1 MRKSLIALSAA
12 AMMIAGV
19 GSSSALPMNGGLT
32 EAIHNIDLTQKAAVY
47 VVDGRR
53 YCFYFEG
60 WRGPGWYRCGFAW
73 RRGLGWGGVYG
84 WRSWTYGPA
93 ERRFGRSG
101 VTVRSGSSTR
111 VREGRRVREET
122 TVRGR
127 ESSTHR
133 GATSRG
139 TSESTRRSGTTV
151 RGTRETT
158 TRRGANIR
166 GTRETT
172 TRGGATVRGG
182 QSSQPSRATTTGG
195 PPRGGAGGARSGG
208 ESRGQQMN
216 AGPRGNRG
224 ATGDRQ

>member
-12 AMMIAGV
+12 AMMLAGV
-19 GSSSALPMNGGLT
+19 GSGSAVPINGGLK
-32 EAIHNIDLTQKAAVY
+32 EAIDNIDLTQHAAVY

-84 WRSWTYGPA
+84 WRSWTYAPA

-111 VREGRRVREET
+111 VREGRRVREGT

-127 ESSTHR
+127 ESTTRR

-139 TSESTRRSGTTV
+139 TRETTRRSGATV

-158 TRRGANIR
+158 THRGTNIR
-166 GTRETT
+166 GTGETT
-172 TRGGATVRGG
+172 TRGGVTVRGG

-195 PPRGGAGGARSGG
+195 PPIGGAGGARSGG